1 MNDIKN
7 REDILLIMR
16 KFYDKLL
23 ADDSINF
30 FFTKVTSVD
39 QHLEAHFEI
48 LATFWEQSLFL
59 KGGYFNN
66 MISIHKEVHDKH
78 AFTKEIANPRI
89 DFSIALTEDSI
100 IYSISDNGKGLNGQ
114 TYHDVISKSTSKGLK
129 ITLAQLAKYFP
140 DKHALTVSEND
151 KGGVSW
157 VVTVQC

>member
-1 MNDIKN
+1 MTDIET

-16 KFYDKLL
+16 KFYDKLF

-66 MISIHKEVHDKH
+66 MFSIHKEVHDKH
-78 AFTKEIANPRI
+78 AFTKEHFDTWLSHFNLTI
-89 DFSIALTEDSI
+89 DEHFEGKYAEQMKTQALSMATI
-100 IYSISDNGKGLNGQ
+100 MQIKFN
-114 TYHDVISKSTSKGLK
+114 
-129 ITLAQLAKYFP
+129 
-140 DKHALTVSEND
+140 
-151 KGGVSW
+151 
-157 VVTVQC
+157 

>member
-1 MNDIKN
+1 MTDIET

-66 MISIHKEVHDKH
+66 MFSIHKEVHDKH
-78 AFTKEIANPRI
+78 AFTKEHFDTWLSHFN
-89 DFSIALTEDSI
+89 LTI
-100 IYSISDNGKGLNGQ
+100 
-114 TYHDVISKSTSKGLK
+114 
-129 ITLAQLAKYFP
+129 
-140 DKHALTVSEND
+140 DKHFEGKYAEQMKTQALSMATIMQIKFN
-151 KGGVSW
+151 
-157 VVTVQC
+157 

>member
-1 MNDIKN
+1 MTDIET

-48 LATFWEQSLFL
+48 LTTFWEQSLFL

-66 MISIHKEVHDKH
+66 MFSIHKEVHDKH
-78 AFTKEIANPRI
+78 AFTKEHFDTWISHFNLTI
-89 DFSIALTEDSI
+89 DEHFEGKYAEQMKTQALSMATI
-100 IYSISDNGKGLNGQ
+100 MQIKFN
-114 TYHDVISKSTSKGLK
+114 
-129 ITLAQLAKYFP
+129 
-140 DKHALTVSEND
+140 
-151 KGGVSW
+151 
-157 VVTVQC
+157 